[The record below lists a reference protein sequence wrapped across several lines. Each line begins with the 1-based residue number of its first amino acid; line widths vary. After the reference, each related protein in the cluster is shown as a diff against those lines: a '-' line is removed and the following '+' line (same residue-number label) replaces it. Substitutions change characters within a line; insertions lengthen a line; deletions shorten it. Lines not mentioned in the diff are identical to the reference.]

1 MSYLS
6 PVTIRAAV
14 DRLGVSRG
22 QSILID
28 YLVFKRALVI
38 DASTGTVVTGTKAAP
53 YNQAIN
59 ELSAVADPASSER
72 PYFLPPGARRDNG
85 RGYRTK
91 KYPSNGPSDTA
102 SRWQS
107 KNDRPVELVDGT
119 SPKEFRPIA
128 RNASELSS
136 FFLIAEAPTA
146 PDKPRLIDLAI
157 WYYRTTD
164 LEQLDPVSD
173 QIADALIE
181 QTRAELGITDV
192 EVDALF
198 LHEPTFDAGIATE
211 SSVANPGEYLPV
223 PPIPSHKA
231 ATPTTATASSKVEAT
246 AIEEVVSFVAAKGF
260 VFDPWQIAAFI
271 TAVRTK
277 PFVILAG
284 ISGTGKTKLPKLVAE
299 ATGAQFRRIPV
310 RPDWTDSSELLGYER
325 LGSGSTFVPGHL
337 LRVAKEAQQNPDQ
350 QFFALLDEMNVAR
363 VEYYLAE
370 VLSHIEEREAQP
382 DGTIASDPLIPNA
395 SDAEWNSVRL
405 PGNLTIV
412 GSVNMDET
420 TFGFSRKVLDRSFV
434 IEFSTVSLSSV
445 NPLTNVATT
454 EAWSVNDW
462 KQQAL
467 TLADHPNHNHE
478 DVGRVLLGWLEL
490 NVEPDHYDI
499 IVANPGF
506 DRHHVEMIVDAARE
520 EDLWDTWP
528 LETERTVTKVRTT
541 SRSAGSGWSDK
552 RHAAIEHAK
561 ALRFDPA
568 KFDGKRVLLVD
579 DVTTTLHTQNE
590 VARLLLFGGRAA
602 SVDGLVL
609 ARVPWTR

>member
-1 MSYLS
+1 MTSYLS
-6 PVTIRAAV
+6 PATIRAAV

-38 DASTGTVVTGTKAAP
+38 DASTGTVVSGTKAGP
-53 YNQAIN
+53 YNQAID
-59 ELSAVADPASSER
+59 ELSRVADPANSER
-72 PYFLPPGARRDNG
+72 PYFLPPGARRDSG

-107 KNDRPVELVDGT
+107 KNDRPIELVDGT
-119 SPKEFRPIA
+119 SPKEFRPVA
-128 RNASELSS
+128 RNASELAT
-136 FFLIAEAPTA
+136 FFLNAETSAA
-146 PDKPRLIDLAI
+146 PDKPRLIDFAI
-157 WYYRTTD
+157 WYHRASD
-164 LEQLDPVSD
+164 LDSLDVEPDQLV
-173 QIADALIE
+173 AALVA
-181 QTRAELGITDV
+181 RAQAEIGITDV
-192 EVDALF
+192 EVEGLF
-198 LHEPTFDAGIATE
+198 LHELTFDAGIATE
-211 SSVANPGEYLPV
+211 PSVASPSDYLPV
-223 PPIPSHKA
+223 PPVQSQKA
-231 ATPTTATASSKVEAT
+231 ATPTTAVTNSRIQAT

-260 VFDPWQIAAFI
+260 VFDPWQIAAFV

-337 LRVAKEAQQNPDQ
+337 LRVAKEAQQNPEQ

-370 VLSHIEEREAQP
+370 VLSHIEEREAQA
-382 DGTIASDPLIPNA
+382 DGTIASDPLVPNA
-395 SDAEWNSVRL
+395 SDDEWKSIRL

-445 NPLTNVATT
+445 NPVTAVSKAD
-454 EAWSVNDW
+454 AWSVEDW
-462 KQQAL
+462 RQQAL
-467 TLADHPNHNHE
+467 SLADHPNHNHE
-478 DVGRVLLGWLEL
+478 DVGRVITALEAINQALTPLQMQVGYRVRDEIAMFVLSAHDCPDSFVGNDASVINPLDVAIAMKVLPRIQGTGPALRVGLEL
-490 NVEPDHYDI
+490 L
-499 IVANPGF
+499 VAWADPQ
-506 DRHHVEMIVDAARE
+506 DATAS
-520 EDLWDTWP
+520 TTGI
-528 LETERTVTKVRTT
+528 ETESFPFCADRLRMMLQRLDETGFT
-541 SRSAGSGWSDK
+541 SFW
-552 RHAAIEHAK
+552 
-561 ALRFDPA
+561 L
-568 KFDGKRVLLVD
+568 
-579 DVTTTLHTQNE
+579 
-590 VARLLLFGGRAA
+590 
-602 SVDGLVL
+602 
-609 ARVPWTR
+609 

>member
-1 MSYLS
+1 MTNYLS
-6 PVTIRAAV
+6 PATIRAAV
-14 DRLGVSRG
+14 DRLGESRG
-22 QSILID
+22 QSILVD

-38 DASTGTVVTGTKAAP
+38 APAAGTVVTGIKAGP
-53 YNQAIN
+53 YNQAIE
-59 ELSAVADPASSER
+59 ELTRVADPAQSER

-119 SPKEFRPIA
+119 SPKAFRPVV

-136 FFLIAEAPTA
+136 FFLVAESSNA

-157 WYYRTTD
+157 WYYRATD
-164 LEQLDPVSD
+164 LTKLSDLDDFQLAS
-173 QIADALIE
+173 ALIQE
-181 QTRAELGITDV
+181 TCKQCGIT
-192 EVDALF
+192 EEEITGLF
-198 LHEPTFDAGIATE
+198 LNEPTFDAQITTAPTAA
-211 SSVANPGEYLPV
+211 SPADYLPV
-223 PPIPSHKA
+223 PPVQSQKA
-231 ATPTTATASSKVEAT
+231 ATPTTATSGSKIEAT

-299 ATGAQFRRIPV
+299 ATGAHFRRIPV

-325 LGSGSTFVPGHL
+325 LGSGATFVPGLL
-337 LRVAKEAQQNPDQ
+337 LRVAREAQHNPQQ
-350 QFFALLDEMNVAR
+350 QFFVLLDEMNVAR

-382 DGTIASDPLIPNA
+382 DGSIASDPLVPNA
-395 SDAEWNSVRL
+395 SDDDWRTVCL
-405 PGNLTIV
+405 PGNLTII

-445 NPLTNVATT
+445 NPLTAVTQS
-454 EAWSVNDW
+454 EAWSVKDW
-462 KQQAL
+462 EQRAL
-467 TLADHPNHNHE
+467 SLADHPNHNHD
-478 DVGRVLLGWLEL
+478 DVGRV
-490 NVEPDHYDI
+490 I
-499 IVANPGF
+499 TA
-506 DRHHVEMIVDAARE
+506 
-520 EDLWDTWP
+520 
-528 LETERTVTKVRTT
+528 LETINQALSPLQMQVGYRVRDEIAMFVL
-541 SRSAGSGWSDK
+541 SAQDCPDSFVGSD
-552 RHAAIEHAK
+552 
-561 ALRFDPA
+561 
-568 KFDGKRVLLVD
+568 
-579 DVTTTLHTQNE
+579 
-590 VARLLLFGGRAA
+590 A
-602 SVDGLVL
+602 SVINALDVAIAMKVL
-609 ARVPWTR
+609 PRI

>member
-1 MSYLS
+1 MTSYLS
-6 PVTIRAAV
+6 PATIRAAV
-14 DRLGVSRG
+14 DRLGGSRG

-38 DASTGTVVTGTKAAP
+38 DSSTGTVVSGTKAVP
-53 YNQAIN
+53 YNQAID
-59 ELSAVADPASSER
+59 ELSAVADPATSER

-107 KNDRPVELVDGT
+107 KNDRPIELVDGT
-119 SPKEFRPIA
+119 SPKEFRPVV
-128 RNASELSS
+128 RNASELAS
-136 FFLIAEAPTA
+136 FFLNAETPAA
-146 PDKPRLIDLAI
+146 PDKPRLVDLAI
-157 WYYRTTD
+157 WYHRTSD
-164 LEQLDPVSD
+164 LDPLGVGPD
-173 QIADALIE
+173 QMPGTLIQE
-181 QTRAELGITDV
+181 TLAALGITDV
-192 EVDALF
+192 EVDGLF
-198 LHEPTFDAGIATE
+198 LHEPTFNAGITTE
-211 SSVANPGEYLPV
+211 PNVSSPSDYLPV
-223 PPIPSHKA
+223 PPVQSQKA
-231 ATPTTATASSKVEAT
+231 ATPTTATTAGKVEAT

-299 ATGAQFRRIPV
+299 ATGSQFRRIPV

-337 LRVAKEAQQNPDQ
+337 LRVAKDAQQNPDQ

-382 DGTIASDPLIPNA
+382 DGTIASDPLVPNA
-395 SDAEWNSVRL
+395 SDDDWKSIRL

-445 NPLTNVATT
+445 NPLTDVTKCD
-454 EAWSVNDW
+454 AWSVEAW

-467 TLADHPNHNHE
+467 SLADHPNHNHE
-478 DVGRVLLGWLEL
+478 DVGRV
-490 NVEPDHYDI
+490 I
-499 IVANPGF
+499 TA
-506 DRHHVEMIVDAARE
+506 
-520 EDLWDTWP
+520 
-528 LETERTVTKVRTT
+528 LETVNQALAPLQMQVGYRVRDEIAMFVLSAHDCPDSFVGDDASVINPLDIAIAMKVLPRIQGT
-541 SRSAGSGWSDK
+541 GP
-552 RHAAIEHAK
+552 
-561 ALRFDPA
+561 ALRTGLEQLIAWADPQGA
-568 KFDGKRVLLVD
+568 TA
-579 DVTTTLHTQNE
+579 TTTGIETE
-590 VARLLLFGGRAA
+590 SFPFCADRLRMMLQRLDETGFT
-602 SVDGLVL
+602 SFWL
-609 ARVPWTR
+609 